1 MLLLYSAELTAEK
14 AQKAFSCLPDI
25 SREKLKNRRREG
37 DIAGELLRLH
47 MMEAC
52 GAPPDFALG
61 AHGKP
66 YSTGRPDISYNISHS
81 RSLAVGAL
89 LTGGAG
95 EVGVD
100 VEFVD
105 RENVNRHR
113 RIAGR
118 FFSERERAELAGA
131 EDTALAFY
139 LIWTR
144 KESYL
149 KYTGT
154 GFDAPD
160 SFLAEPGSGVL
171 TKSRVIRGED
181 GSEYAFSVTSGACAF
196 DTDDIFIRK
205 IKF

>member
-1 MLLLYSAELTAEK
+1 MLLLYSAELTAEA
-14 AQKAFSCLPDI
+14 AQKAFFCLPDI

-37 DIAGELLRLH
+37 DVAGELLRLH

-66 YSTGRPDISYNISHS
+66 YSPGRPDISYNISHS
-81 RSLAVGAL
+81 RGLAVGAL
-89 LTGGAG
+89 LTGSAG

-105 RENVNRHR
+105 RENVRRHG
-113 RIAGR
+113 RIAER
-118 FFSERERAELAGA
+118 FFSERERAELSRA
-131 EDTALAFY
+131 EDAALAFY
-139 LIWTR
+139 LLWTR

-149 KYTGT
+149 KYTCT
-154 GFDAPD
+154 GFDAVD
-160 SFLAEPGSGVL
+160 AFSAEPESGVL
-171 TKSRVIRGED
+171 TRSRVIRGED
-181 GSEYAFSVTSGACAF
+181 GSEYAFSVTAEEGAF
-196 DTDDIFIRK
+196 DNDDIIIRK